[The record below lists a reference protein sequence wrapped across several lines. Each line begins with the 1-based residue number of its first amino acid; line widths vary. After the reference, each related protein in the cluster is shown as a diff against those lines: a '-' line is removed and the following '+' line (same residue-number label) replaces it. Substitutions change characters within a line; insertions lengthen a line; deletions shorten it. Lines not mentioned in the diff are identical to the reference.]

1 VRVFLGLGANLR
13 DPQRQMEG
21 AIARLGQPLT
31 ASSLYRTAPVGGPA
45 GQPDYLNA
53 VIIIAWDRS
62 PFALLALIHQ
72 IEADFGRERLVRF
85 GPRTLD
91 IDIVAIDGLT
101 IESASLTVPHPRAH
115 ERAFVLVPL
124 AEVSSEYATILGW
137 DGSSRAEVMN
147 VANFDVESST
157 WVP

>member
-21 AIARLGQPLT
+21 AIARLGQPLA

-53 VIIIAWDRS
+53 VITIAWDRS
-62 PFALLALIHQ
+62 PFALLTLIHQ

-101 IESASLTVPHPRAH
+101 IESPSLTVPHPRAH

>member
-1 VRVFLGLGANLR
+1 
-13 DPQRQMEG
+13 
-21 AIARLGQPLT
+21 
-31 ASSLYRTAPVGGPA
+31 LYRTAPVGGPD

-53 VIIIAWDRS
+53 VITIAWDRS

>member
-21 AIARLGQPLT
+21 AIARLGQPIA

-53 VIIIAWDRS
+53 VITIAWDRS